1 MFTENIFRTIF
12 EIRTRLNKEFIKKFK
27 RDVAMSGKC
36 AKDSSPFG
44 INQCG

>member
-12 EIRTRLNKEFIKKFK
+12 EIRNRQNKEFIKKFMGG
-27 RDVAMSGKC
+27 VAMSGKC